1 MKFSSTLLTL
11 GLLTLGIAAQAQTRP
26 APRKAAVPQRPVM
39 KNAGVKDGFMM
50 QDGKVMHTE
59 NGHTMPVGAL
69 TTLPSGVKVQPD
81 GVVIMADGSTAQL
94 QNGDYMSPS
103 GRLLTMRMK
112 AEQDSLAKAAMLD
125 PKGKNKKKKGK

>member
-39 KNAGVKDGFMM
+39 RNAGMKDGFMM
-50 QDGKVMHTE
+50 TDGKVMHTE
-59 NGHTMPVGAL
+59 NGHTMPVAAL

-81 GVVIMADGSTAQL
+81 GVVIMADGSTTQL

-103 GRLLTMRMK
+103 GRLLTARMK
-112 AEQDSLAKAAMLD
+112 AEQDSLAKAAVLD

>member
-59 NGHTMPVGAL
+59 NGHTMPVAAL
-69 TTLPSGVKVQPD
+69 TALPSGVKVQPD

-103 GRLLTMRMK
+103 GRLTTMRMK